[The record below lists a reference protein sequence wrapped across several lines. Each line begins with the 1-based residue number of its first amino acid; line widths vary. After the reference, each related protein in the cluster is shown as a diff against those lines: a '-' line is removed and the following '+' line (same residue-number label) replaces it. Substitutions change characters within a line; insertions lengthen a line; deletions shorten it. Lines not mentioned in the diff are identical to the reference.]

1 MARLR
6 DLLPKTMK
14 DRRLDAPEIKNNHC
28 GTIKP
33 TIIVAENIFEDQ
45 ETAFINARFGDNP
58 QFPLKPEYVHLRLTH
73 VERMEIKELPTRLR
87 IEAISK
93 LSNVKITD
101 LVTN

>member
-1 MARLR
+1 
-6 DLLPKTMK
+6 MK

-58 QFPLKPEYVHLRLTH
+58 NST
-73 VERMEIKELPTRLR
+73 
-87 IEAISK
+87 S
-93 LSNVKITD
+93 SG
-101 LVTN
+101 VTC